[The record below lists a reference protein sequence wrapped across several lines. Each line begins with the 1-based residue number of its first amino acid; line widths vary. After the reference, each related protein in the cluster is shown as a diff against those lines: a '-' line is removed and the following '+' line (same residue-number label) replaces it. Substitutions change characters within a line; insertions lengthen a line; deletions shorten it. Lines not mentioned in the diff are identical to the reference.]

1 MTVDPTKSEL
11 LHSSQPKGFESRGDV
26 GKNSSSDL
34 LGVDDSLSYG
44 SKDQGAFESFNPQES
59 LESNK
64 LETGSEKDGNQ
75 KQVLKDLEKAHGSPQ
90 PDEQC
95 HSNLSKPDK
104 NHGKVSSDDSC
115 DLSLEYYKENK
126 MLETEESAKQLLD
139 PNKVALSPGAMDI
152 VQAPGTVVES
162 IKESLL
168 SVGNLKEDYSTSKD
182 SKTVDQRTTKPGARL
197 HRVTELLAAKVQKTG
212 KEAQTEVQKSQASME
227 SERPPEKEGDS
238 GEKLKSRT
246 VAERYQSWKKRHPEP
261 IMGGLL
267 ETELTG
273 EDKRS
278 IAKAYANLKLKMT
291 TLAEKESKTV
301 KLKEKTQVELYDP
314 DMEPASGPGAKLKI
328 DPAVKK
334 PGLKKKVESPES
346 PEKPSDMSTLPGD
359 KVPSNQLTL
368 EARRVVDAHQM
379 LPEDPDLSHFTTRW

>member
-1 MTVDPTKSEL
+1 MHQSSIAADEKDGDASESFKDCGSPEAIDLSAQKPKSRPEVYHGPEEYVKASPTKPRSRQPVSATAEKVISREATGDPTKSQL
-11 LHSSQPKGFESRGDV
+11 LHSSPPKGFESRGDV
-26 GKNSSSDL
+26 GKNLSSDL
-34 LGVDDSLSYG
+34 LGVDDSLSYC
-44 SKDQGAFESFNPQES
+44 SKDQGAFESLNPQEH

-104 NHGKVSSDDSC
+104 NND
-115 DLSLEYYKENK
+115 
-126 MLETEESAKQLLD
+126 
-139 PNKVALSPGAMDI
+139 
-152 VQAPGTVVES
+152 
-162 IKESLL
+162 
-168 SVGNLKEDYSTSKD
+168 
-182 SKTVDQRTTKPGARL
+182 KPGARL

-238 GEKLKSRT
+238 GEKLKSKT
-246 VAERYQSWKKRHPEP
+246 VVERYQSWKKRHPEP

-267 ETELTG
+267 EKELTA

-278 IAKAYANLKLKMT
+278 IAKAYANLRLKMT
-291 TLAEKESKTV
+291 THTEKENKTV
-301 KLKEKTQVELYDP
+301 KLKEKAQVELYDP
-314 DMEPASGPGAKLKI
+314 EMEPASGPGAKLKI

-346 PEKPSDMSTLPGD
+346 PEKPSDMSTLPHD
-359 KVPSNQLTL
+359 KVPSNELTL
-368 EARRVVDAHQM
+368 EARRVLDAHRM